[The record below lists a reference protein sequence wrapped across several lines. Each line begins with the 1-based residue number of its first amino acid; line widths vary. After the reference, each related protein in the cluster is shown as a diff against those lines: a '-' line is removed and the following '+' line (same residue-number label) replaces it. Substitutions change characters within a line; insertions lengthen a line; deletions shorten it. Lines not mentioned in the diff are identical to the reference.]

1 MGYIDTYRNRIAY
14 VIKTS
19 KYNGKVEAIYHMP
32 SSDYAEEVADLL
44 FDTKVSCHKYRLRFM
59 NDYLVGVKTL
69 SSASFNDGTTWSY
82 RAVHVPSDAGVLE
95 KEIVRDACI
104 AEETET
110 GGRKL
115 VELRTADGRH
125 VGYDT
130 EREEFVI

>member
-1 MGYIDTYRNRIAY
+1 MGFIDTYRNRIAY
-14 VIKTS
+14 AIKTS
-19 KYNGKVEAIYHMP
+19 KYNGKVEATYHMP

-44 FDTKVSCHKYRLRFM
+44 FDAKVSGCKYRLHFVTNYR
-59 NDYLVGVKTL
+59 VGKKTL
-69 SSASFNDGTTWSY
+69 SSASFGDGTTWSY
-82 RAVHVPSDAGVLE
+82 ELVHVPYDAGSLE
-95 KEIVRDACI
+95 REILRDACI
-104 AEETET
+104 AEEKET